1 MFPFSL
7 YTHFN
12 VADMLLGCV
21 CVCGG
26 GGGGG
31 GGPELDTSNK
41 KNVRCVFYN

>member
-12 VADMLLGCV
+12 VANMLLGCV
-21 CVCGG
+21 CGGGEGG
-26 GGGGG
+26 GGGTDLG
-31 GGPELDTSNK
+31 TSNK

>member
-12 VADMLLGCV
+12 VANMLLV
-21 CVCGG
+21 CVCEGG

-31 GGPELDTSNK
+31 TDLGTSNK